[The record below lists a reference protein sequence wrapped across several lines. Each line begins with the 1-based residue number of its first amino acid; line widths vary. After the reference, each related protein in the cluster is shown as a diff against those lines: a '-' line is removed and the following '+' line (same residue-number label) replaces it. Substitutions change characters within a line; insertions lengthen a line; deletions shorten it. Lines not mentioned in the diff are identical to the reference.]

1 MQHRLEFDGKEHVSL
16 DLNNFHINKLQL
28 RATHAIPNRFFPTAL
43 DLIQQGV
50 IKAED
55 FISRTFPFEEVQQA
69 LPTLPRAMLSKQ

>member
-1 MQHRLEFDGKEHVSL
+1 MAFAGIITYIGFEFDGKEHVSL

-55 FISRTFPFEEVQQA
+55 FISRTFPV
-69 LPTLPRAMLSKQ
+69 